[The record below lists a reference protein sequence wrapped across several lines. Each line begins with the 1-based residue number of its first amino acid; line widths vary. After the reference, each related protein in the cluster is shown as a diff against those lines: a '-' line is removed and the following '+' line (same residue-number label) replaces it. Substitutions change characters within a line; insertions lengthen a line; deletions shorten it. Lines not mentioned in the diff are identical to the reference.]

1 MDNSAQAESNNITPG
16 RHAEVASGRYYTATF
31 TLTKAEGKA
40 TAAWQ
45 VEKLV
50 PRDESAPD
58 EAEEEE
64 QEEEF
69 AYVDYLDDPCT
80 CAWVTDDGD
89 TSISI
94 DGTFDAESMRA
105 LGRHLLNLSS
115 RSERPFSA
123 DAIHHWFELSYAQ
136 YLTIPRS
143 ALQSMPDEWQ
153 SEFVALLEELDET
166 IDWRPKEGRYWV
178 QLKDRKGRY
187 VADPLMDY
195 ERGRR
200 RLEQKKG

>member
-45 VEKLV
+45 VEKLA

-80 CAWVTDDGD
+80 CAWATDDG
-89 TSISI
+89 
-94 DGTFDAESMRA
+94 ESMCS
-105 LGRHLLNLSS
+105 LGRHLLDLSS
-115 RSERPFSA
+115 RLERPFSA

-143 ALQSMPDEWQ
+143 ALQSMPNEWQ

-178 QLKDRKGRY
+178 QLKDKRGRY

-200 RLEQKKG
+200 RLERKKG